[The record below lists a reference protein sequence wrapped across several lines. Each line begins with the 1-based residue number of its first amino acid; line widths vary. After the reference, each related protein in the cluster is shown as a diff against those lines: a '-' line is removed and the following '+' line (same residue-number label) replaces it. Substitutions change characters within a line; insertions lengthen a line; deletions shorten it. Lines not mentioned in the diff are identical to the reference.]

1 MADIGTDPFTIAE
14 LLGHS
19 DRRMTKRYTHAPE
32 NNKRL
37 ALERIANYSESENP
51 GHNLVTMKKREA

>member
-19 DRRMTKRYTHAPE
+19 DQRMTKRYTHSLE

-37 ALERIANYSESENP
+37 ALERIANYSDSQNP